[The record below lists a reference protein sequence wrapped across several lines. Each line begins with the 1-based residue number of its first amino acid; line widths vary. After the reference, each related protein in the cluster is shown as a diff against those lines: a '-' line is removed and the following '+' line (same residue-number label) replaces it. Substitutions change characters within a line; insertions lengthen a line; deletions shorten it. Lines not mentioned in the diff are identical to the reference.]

1 METEKAMERYAVIKT
16 RIKELQKEEDLLKPL
31 ILKAV
36 SDNGE
41 PIKRDYGTFVKSSK
55 HNWEYSDNLKTELDN
70 VKSKQVDEVEQGIA
84 KDKVTEYIT
93 YKPVKNKNV

>member
-31 ILKAV
+31 VLKAV

-41 PIKRDYGTFVKSSK
+41 PIKKDYGTFVKSSR
-55 HNWEYSDNLKTELDN
+55 HNYEYSEGLQAQLEI
-70 VKSKQVDEVEQGIA
+70 VKIKQTDEVEQGIA
-84 KDKVTEYIT
+84 KDSITEYLT
-93 YKPVKNKNV
+93 YKPVKK